1 MRLKSFTFL
10 IILTSLL
17 ATGLVWILYISSER
31 IMQKEN
37 PFIRSFP
44 PHIVEYEKQI
54 DLKYNSYYFAG
65 NDEGTIYLGN
75 NMAPLHALAI
85 DTSLHHKIDIKILPE
100 KSNFKFRNVQLRVL
114 PPDFYLLDGSVP
126 CIYSGKISDWNAR
139 LKLEGSPYFTS
150 AEPMSSDSFVFRSN
164 SIESGENILGTLKL
178 GNSSEFKLSE
188 RLLQKQSGGDGIF
201 DTDGTLL
208 YTNESLKI
216 IYLYRYRNQFIVAD
230 REMNLIY
237 RGNTIDTVSHAQI
250 EVTQL
255 EDARTMSAPPL
266 SVNISAAT
274 CHNLLFVNSSLRGR
288 HDSKKAWEMS
298 STIDVYDLEKRIY
311 LFSFYIAGVK
321 GKKMTRML
329 ITSEKIYVIVD
340 NQLMMYKP
348 KGVLKNA
355 LEYNIKN

>member
-1 MRLKSFTFL
+1 MKLKSFTFL

-17 ATGLVWILYISSER
+17 ATGLVWILYVSSER

-44 PHIVEYEKQI
+44 PHIVEYENQI

-65 NDEGTIYLGN
+65 SDEGTFYLGN
-75 NMAPLHALAI
+75 NTAPLHALEI
-85 DTSLHHKIDIKILPE
+85 DTSLNHKVEIKILPE
-100 KSNFKFRNVQLRVL
+100 KSYFKFRSVQLRVL

-126 CIYSGKISDWNAR
+126 CVYSGKISDWKAR

-150 AEPMSSDSFVFRSN
+150 AEPISSNSFVFRSN

-178 GNSSEFKLSE
+178 GNSSEFKLSGE
-188 RLLQKQSGGDGIF
+188 LLQKQSGGDGIF

-208 YTNESLKI
+208 YNNESLKI

-230 REMNLIY
+230 KEMNLVY
-237 RGNTIDTVSHAQI
+237 RGNTIDTVSRARI
-250 EVTQL
+250 KVTEL
-255 EDARTMSAPPL
+255 NNERTMSAPPL

-274 CHNLLFVNSSLRGR
+274 YHNLLFVNSSLRGK
-288 HDSKKAWEMS
+288 HDNKKAWEMS

-311 LFSFYIAGVK
+311 LFSFYIVGLN

-329 ITSEKIYVIVD
+329 ITSQKIYVIID

-348 KGVLKNA
+348 KGVLKKA
-355 LEYNIKN
+355 LE